1 MTIKKLRE
9 QSENFNQEI
18 SKEFYLQGA
27 GLKNEIDLDAIYS
40 KYPDIH
46 KKENIDLIYRE
57 IENNKDNPTEISR
70 LNILLE
76 NLYNEIMGF
85 ELSDLAMQEL
95 AAETN
100 GTIEI
105 DNKRVPF
112 RSVMGEIL
120 KTHERERRNEI
131 ELKKDEFLAKEINPI
146 AREAN
151 KKESGLI
158 KSFGFKNKVDMFQ
171 TLSGIDLYKVNAQ
184 MQDFLK
190 KTEEMY
196 TDTLSF
202 FAKKKLGLSIDQLK
216 RHDMMYMNRGKE
228 FDKYFPKSQMMDKMS
243 GFVSKMGIDITANNK
258 ISFDIESRE
267 NKSPRA
273 FCSPVR
279 IPHEV
284 YLVLS
289 PRGGK
294 DDYTTFLHELGHAL
308 HFANI
313 DKSMG
318 FEYKWFG
325 DNSVTEGYAMN
336 LDHLTLNPL
345 WMKKVLDVD
354 FEKNKDYFVQRN
366 FDELMMLRRYAG
378 KIDYEIKLAE
388 AETIDGMDEV
398 YAETLTKA
406 NKIQYSKET
415 YLQDVD
421 GYFYTARYIRAW
433 MFQENLNEVLKNKFN
448 EDWFLNPEAGK
459 FLLDIYSYGQK
470 YSADEL
476 MKMLGHENLSVEP
489 LYKNISK
496 VLSN

>member
-1 MTIKKLRE
+1 LTIKNLRE

-27 GLKNEIDLDAIYS
+27 GLKNEIDVDSIYS
-40 KYPDIH
+40 KYPGIH
-46 KKENIDLIYRE
+46 KKENIELIHKE
-57 IENNKDNPTEISR
+57 IENNQDNPTELKR

-85 ELSDLAMQEL
+85 ELSELNMKALAK
-95 AAETN
+95 ETN
-100 GTIEI
+100 GSIEI
-105 DNKRVPF
+105 DNKKVPF
-112 RSVMGEIL
+112 RSVMGEML
-120 KTHERERRNEI
+120 KSNERERRDEI
-131 ELKKDEFLAKEINPI
+131 DEKKDEFLDKEINPI
-146 AREAN
+146 AREIN
-151 KKESGLI
+151 IKESRLI
-158 KSFGFKNKVDMFQ
+158 KTFGFKNKVDMFQ
-171 TLSGIDLYKVNAQ
+171 QLSGIDLYKVNAQ
-184 MQDFLK
+184 MQDFIK
-190 KTEEMY
+190 KTEDMY

-202 FAKKKLGLSIDQLK
+202 FAKKKLGLSIHELK
-216 RHDMMYMNRGKE
+216 RHDLQYMTRGQE
-228 FDKYFPKSQMMDKMS
+228 FDKYFPKSRMMEKMS

-258 ISFDIESRE
+258 INFDIESRE

-313 DKSMG
+313 NTETG

-345 WMKKVLDVD
+345 WMKHVLDVD
-354 FEKNKDYFVQRN
+354 FEKNKDYFIQRN
-366 FDELMMLRRYAG
+366 FDELMVLRRYAG

-388 AETIDGMDEV
+388 ADTPDDMDEV
-398 YAETLTKA
+398 YAGTLTDVS
-406 NKIQYSKET
+406 KIQYSKET
-415 YLQDVD
+415 YLQDID

-433 MFQENLNEVLKNKFN
+433 MFQENLNEVLKQKFN
-448 EDWFLNPEAGK
+448 EDWFINPAAGK
-459 FLLDIYSYGQK
+459 FLLEIYGYGQQ
-470 YSADEL
+470 YNADEL
-476 MKMLGHENLSVEP
+476 MKMLGHQELLVEP

>member
-9 QSENFNQEI
+9 QSENFNQEM

-27 GLKNEIDLDAIYS
+27 GLKTEIDVDKIYE

-46 KKENIDLIYRE
+46 KRENIDLILRE
-57 IENNKDNPTEISR
+57 MEMNKDNPAEVKK
-70 LNILLE
+70 LNVLLE
-76 NLYNEIMGF
+76 NLYNEILGF
-85 ELSDLAMQEL
+85 ELSSLTMEEL
-95 AAETN
+95 SRETN
-100 GTIEI
+100 GTIEV
-105 DNKRVPF
+105 DNKTLPF
-112 RSVMGEIL
+112 RSIMGEIL
-120 KTHERERRNEI
+120 KSHERERRNEI
-131 ELKKDEFLAKEINPI
+131 EEKKDEFLKTELNPI
-146 AREAN
+146 SRKINVNEN
-151 KKESGLI
+151 ELI
-158 KSFGFKNKVDMFQ
+158 KGFGFKNKIDMFQ
-171 TLSGIDLYKVNAQ
+171 KLSGIDLYKVNAQ

-190 KTEEMY
+190 KTEDMY
-196 TDTLSF
+196 IDTLSF
-202 FAKKKLGLSIDQLK
+202 FAKKKLGLGIDKLK
-216 RHDMMYMNRGKE
+216 RHDLMYMNRSQE
-228 FDKYFPKSQMMDKMS
+228 FDKYFPKSRMMEKMS

-313 DKSMG
+313 DTKVG
-318 FEYKWFG
+318 FEYSWFG
-325 DNSVTEGYAMN
+325 DNSVTEGFAMN

-354 FEKNKDYFVQRN
+354 FEKNKDYFIQRN

-378 KIDYEIKLAE
+378 KIDYEIRLAE
-388 AETIDGMDEV
+388 SETLDGMDEL
-398 YAETLTKA
+398 YADILTKA

-433 MFQENLNEVLKNKFN
+433 MFQENLNEVLKQKFN
-448 EDWFLNPEAGK
+448 EDWFLNPDAGK

-476 MKMLGHENLSVEP
+476 MKMFGNADLSVEP

>member
-1 MTIKKLRE
+1 MTIEKLRE

-27 GLKNEIDLDAIYS
+27 GLKDEIDVDKIYS
-40 KYPDIH
+40 KYPGIH
-46 KKENIDLIYRE
+46 KNENIDLIQKE
-57 IENNKDNPTEISR
+57 IENNKDNPAEINR

-76 NLYNEIMGF
+76 NLYNEIISF
-85 ELSDLAMQEL
+85 ELRDLRMQEL
-95 AAETN
+95 AKETN
-100 GTIEI
+100 GTIDV
-105 DNKRVPF
+105 DNKTVSF
-112 RSVMGEIL
+112 RAIVGEIL
-120 KTHERERRNEI
+120 ESNERERRNEI
-131 ELKKDEFLAKEINPI
+131 EEKKDEFLVKELNPISKEITL
-146 AREAN
+146 
-151 KKESGLI
+151 KEKDLI
-158 KSFGFKNKVDMFQ
+158 KSFGFKNKIDMFGK
-171 TLSGIDLYKVNAQ
+171 LSGIDLYKLNSQ
-184 MQDFLK
+184 MQSFLE
-190 KTEEMY
+190 KTEDMY
-196 TDTLSF
+196 TETLSY
-202 FAKKKLGLSIDQLK
+202 FAKKKLGLGINDLK
-216 RHDMMYMNRGKE
+216 KTDLIYMYRGEE

-243 GFVSKMGIDITANNK
+243 SFVSKMGIDITANNK
-258 ISFDIESRE
+258 INFDIESRE

-313 DKSMG
+313 DTNMG

-325 DNSVTEGYAMN
+325 DSSVTEGYAMN

-354 FEKNKDYFVQRN
+354 FAKNKDYFIQRN

-388 AETIDGMDEV
+388 SETLDGIDEV

-406 NKIQYSKET
+406 NKIPYNKET

-421 GYFYTARYIRAW
+421 GYFYTSRYIRAW
-433 MFQENLNEVLKNKFN
+433 MFQENLSEILRNKFN
-448 EDWFLNPEAGK
+448 EDWFSNPAAGK

-470 YSADEL
+470 YNADEL
-476 MKMLGHENLSVEP
+476 LKMFGDSDLSVEP

-496 VLSN
+496 VLAN

>member
-1 MTIKKLRE
+1 MTINKLRE
-9 QSENFNQEI
+9 QAENFNQEI

-27 GLKNEIDLDAIYS
+27 GLKNDIDLDAIYS

-46 KKENIDLIYRE
+46 KKENIDLIQKE
-57 IENNKDNPTEISR
+57 IEKNQNNPSEVKQ
-70 LNILLE
+70 LKILLE
-76 NLYNEIMGF
+76 NLYTELIGF
-85 ELSDLAMQEL
+85 ELSDLMLESL
-95 AAETN
+95 SKETN
-100 GTIEI
+100 GAIEI
-105 DNKRVPF
+105 DNKRVPY

-120 KTHERERRNEI
+120 KTKERERRDEI
-131 ELKKDEFLAKEINPI
+131 EEKKDEFLDKELNPLYVKMHVKEDKLI
-146 AREAN
+146 REY
-151 KKESGLI
+151 
-158 KSFGFKNKVDMFQ
+158 GFKNKIDMFQ
-171 TLSGIDLYKVNAQ
+171 SLSGIDLYKVNAQ

-196 TDTLSF
+196 IDTLSY
-202 FAKKKLGLSIDQLK
+202 FAKKKLDLSIDGLK
-216 RHDMMYMNRGKE
+216 RHDLMYMNRSKE
-228 FDKYFPKSQMMDKMS
+228 FDKYFPKSEMMNKMKS
-243 GFVSKMGIDITANNK
+243 FVSKMGIDITANNK

-279 IPHEV
+279 IPNEV

-308 HFANI
+308 HFAHI
-313 DKSMG
+313 DTNLG
-318 FEYKWFG
+318 FEFKWFG

-354 FEKNKDYFVQRN
+354 FEKNKDYFIQRN

-388 AETIDGMDEV
+388 SESPVGMDSV
-398 YAETLTKA
+398 YQQILTDA
-406 NKIQYSKET
+406 NKVQYSKST

-433 MFQENLNEVLKNKFN
+433 MFQENLSEILRNKFD
-448 EDWFLNPEAGK
+448 EDWFLNPAAGK

-470 YSADEL
+470 YTADEL
-476 MKMLGHENLSVEP
+476 MKMFGNAELSVEP

-496 VLSN
+496 VLDN

>member
-1 MTIKKLRE
+1 MTIEKLRE
-9 QSENFNQEI
+9 QSESFNQEI

-27 GLKNEIDLDAIYS
+27 GLKNEIDVDSIYS

-46 KKENIDLIYRE
+46 KMENIELIQKE
-57 IENNKDNPTEISR
+57 IEDNKDNPSEVKKLT
-70 LNILLE
+70 ILLE
-76 NLYNEIMGF
+76 NLYNEMIGF
-85 ELSDLAMQEL
+85 ELSDLSMEAL
-95 AAETN
+95 SKETN
-100 GTIEI
+100 GTIEV
-105 DNKRVPF
+105 DNKTVSF

-120 KTHERERRNEI
+120 KSHEREKRNEI
-131 ELKKDEFLAKEINPI
+131 EVKKDEFLETELNPI
-146 AREAN
+146 SREIHQ
-151 KKESGLI
+151 KENGLI
-158 KSFGFKNKVDMFQ
+158 KSFGFKNKVEMFQ
-171 TLSGIDLYKVNAQ
+171 TLSGIDLYRVNAQ
-184 MQDFLK
+184 MQDFLA
-190 KTEEMY
+190 KTEDVYVE
-196 TDTLSF
+196 TLSY
-202 FAKKKLGLSIDQLK
+202 FAKKKLGLGINDLK
-216 RHDMMYMNRGKE
+216 RHDMLYMNRGQE
-228 FDKYFPKSQMMDKMS
+228 FDKYFPKSRMMEKMN

-313 DKSMG
+313 DKSTS

-354 FEKNKDYFVQRN
+354 FEKNKDYFIQRN

-388 AETIDGMDEV
+388 SETLDGMDEI
-398 YAETLTKA
+398 YAQTLTNS
-406 NKIQYSKET
+406 NKIQYAKET

-433 MFQENLNEVLKNKFN
+433 MFQENLNEVLKQKFN
-448 EDWFLNPEAGK
+448 EDWFMNPDAGK

-476 MKMLGHENLSVEP
+476 MKMFGNSDLSVEP
-489 LYKNISK
+489 LYRNISK